1 MRFNKVI
8 KEPLWLLFL
17 VIIVSCSPYKG
28 EKLEVIEI
36 SQNNY
41 TLQLPP
47 GFDSLPIPENNKLSI
62 ERIALGKRLFQEKAL
77 SIDSSISCL
86 TCHKPNLYFTD
97 GFSKSK
103 GLNGEIVERN
113 SPSLLNVGYQTK
125 LLREG
130 GMPTL
135 EMQVLVPIQ
144 EHKEFNFNIVDL
156 SERLKKDS
164 IYVRLAKDAYNREI
178 DPFVITRA
186 LSAYERTLISG
197 NSNYDKYFYQG
208 NKKSLSK
215 DELKGYKLFIS
226 SEINCI
232 SCHSGFNFTNYKTYN
247 NGLYEKYID
256 PGRARLT
263 NLDSDKGKFK
273 VPSLRNIEFT
283 GPYMHDGSIETL
295 EEIIRHYASGGK
307 NHPNKSEL
315 LQGFSITK
323 KEINY
328 LVSFLKSLTDTT
340 VINKY

>member
-1 MRFNKVI
+1 MV
-8 KEPLWLLFL
+8 
-17 VIIVSCSPYKG
+17 
-28 EKLEVIEI
+28 I

-41 TLQLPP
+41 VLKLPP

-62 ERIALGKRLFQEKAL
+62 ERVNLGKKLFQEKAL

-97 GFSKSK
+97 GIPKSK
-103 GLNGEIVERN
+103 GLDGEIVERN

-164 IYVRLAKDAYNREI
+164 IYVELAKKAYNREI

-197 NSNYDKYFYQG
+197 NSNYDKYFFQG
-208 NKKSLSK
+208 DKKALSK
-215 DELKGYKLFIS
+215 NELKGYKLFTS
-226 SEINCI
+226 KELNCT
-232 SCHSGFNFTNYKTYN
+232 SCHSDFNFSNYKTYN
-247 NGLYEKYID
+247 NGLYKKYND

-263 NLDSDKGKFK
+263 KLNFDKGKFK
-273 VPSLRNIEFT
+273 VPSLRNVEFT
-283 GPYMHDGSIETL
+283 GPYMHDGSLKTL
-295 EEIIRHYASGGK
+295 EEVIHHYAKGGED
-307 NHPNKSEL
+307 HPNKSDL
-315 LQGFSITK
+315 ITGFSITN